1 MQVKDPGNPKGED
14 YSSVADVK
22 NKAGNV
28 SRSQEVPK
36 GGSADVGG
44 YTTWEGNKANGTRAS
59 DGKRAPDGALGF
71 SSNEQMARSGYTS
84 SAGEKGYEE
93 RALPD
98 RSNVLTAN
106 AQASDM
112 TRSKPKL
119 LDRGTRAP
127 ASGFGAG

>member
-14 YSSVADVK
+14 YSRVADVQ

-28 SRSQEVPK
+28 SRPQDVPK
-36 GGSADVGG
+36 GGSADVNN
-44 YTTWEGNKANGTRAS
+44 YTTWEGNKANGKRAS
-59 DGKRAPDGALGF
+59 DGKRAPDGGHGF
-71 SSNEQMARSGYTS
+71 SPNEQMSRSGYQ
-84 SAGEKGYEE
+84 SAAADKGFESRE
-93 RALPD
+93 MPD